1 MWPQD
6 GASAVR
12 EVFARRVAPV
22 EALASNARLVT
33 QACLA
38 MAERF
43 HRGGKLIVF
52 GNGGAGTDAQH
63 VAVEFVHPVI
73 IGKRALPALS
83 LTSDVATLTGVANR
97 TGLSE
102 VFAHQVR
109 TLAEPADIALGIST
123 DGNCANVLRGLAEA
137 QRLGLLTVAL
147 VGGGGGAVAE
157 RAAAADHVL
166 VARSTDPRVVKEVHV
181 TTYHIL
187 WELVHVFLEH
197 PGALP
202 PECSDEVCVTCAD
215 QALPVT
221 VVRLLDDEMALVE
234 AGAGG
239 TETVSVA
246 LVSAGVGD
254 TVLVHAREA
263 IAVLDGQSVD
273 SQSVA
278 GQSMDRQSV
287 AGQSVDGQSVDRQ
300 SVVGR

>member
-22 EALASNARLVT
+22 EALAADAGLVT

-97 TGLSE
+97 AGLSE

-137 QRLGLLTVAL
+137 RRLGLLTVAL

-157 RAAAADHVL
+157 RAAADHVL

-221 VVRLLDDEMALVE
+221 VVRLLDDDMALVE
-234 AGAGG
+234 AGPGG

-273 SQSVA
+273 
-278 GQSMDRQSV
+278 
-287 AGQSVDGQSVDRQ
+287 GQSVDRQ

>member
-6 GASAVR
+6 GASALR

-22 EALASNARLVT
+22 EALATDAGLVT

-83 LTSDVATLTGVANR
+83 LTSGLATLTGVANR

-137 QRLGLLTVAL
+137 QRLGLLPVAL
-147 VGGGGGAVAE
+147 V
-157 RAAAADHVL
+157 
-166 VARSTDPRVVKEVHV
+166 
-181 TTYHIL
+181 
-187 WELVHVFLEH
+187 
-197 PGALP
+197 
-202 PECSDEVCVTCAD
+202 
-215 QALPVT
+215 
-221 VVRLLDDEMALVE
+221 
-234 AGAGG
+234 
-239 TETVSVA
+239 
-246 LVSAGVGD
+246 
-254 TVLVHAREA
+254 
-263 IAVLDGQSVD
+263 
-273 SQSVA
+273 
-278 GQSMDRQSV
+278 
-287 AGQSVDGQSVDRQ
+287 
-300 SVVGR
+300 

>member
-1 MWPQD
+1 
-6 GASAVR
+6 
-12 EVFARRVAPV
+12 
-22 EALASNARLVT
+22 
-33 QACLA
+33 

-97 TGLSE
+97 AGLSE
-102 VFAHQVR
+102 VFAHQLR

-147 VGGGGGAVAE
+147 VGGGGGGGGAVAE
-157 RAAAADHVL
+157 RAAVDHVL

-221 VVRLLDDEMALVE
+221 VVRLLDDDMALVE

-263 IAVLDGQSVD
+263 IAVLDGQSAD
-273 SQSVA
+273 RKSA
-278 GQSMDRQSV
+278 DRQS
-287 AGQSVDGQSVDRQ
+287 ADRQ